1 MQAAQLR
8 QQQSIGWKGRWGGP
22 RLFLK
27 ECQRNKQIWHHW
39 KNHSTSWS
47 SVYWLSRP
55 STVSLDKKY
64 SYINNYCTFFL
75 ITIFPLSD
83 PVSLNNL
90 ICIIIAGV
98 CHCDITWINIL
109 SAISLKY
116 ARIWKGQKLYNEPYP
131 LIITNQRFVQDLK
144 VCFTNPQPGRA
155 MTSRSHLPSLSGNK
169 LDYHPLPAGSPLLS
183 LYDKCFPFFMTR
195 RTESGSDMTGPRS
208 GTRPPGGSWS
218 TTTCKS
224 WRKARLMEI
233 QRDATIPQS
242 YPTLAERKIVTST
255 LDSSTPLLA
264 LNMRPVVS
272 MLIISFNKS
281 TTPLFQK
288 KKKKSWW
295 IHFAQCS
302 KFKLYHNMLK
312 FMRYQEHRK

>member
-64 SYINNYCTFFL
+64 SYINNHCTFFL
-75 ITIFPLSD
+75 ITMFPLSD

-98 CHCDITWINIL
+98 CHCDITWIIC

-131 LIITNQRFVQDLK
+131 LIITNPRFVQDLK
-144 VCFTNPQPGRA
+144 CV
-155 MTSRSHLPSLSGNK
+155 LPI
-169 LDYHPLPAGSPLLS
+169 LS
-183 LYDKCFPFFMTR
+183 LVEQWRAAAICHPCR
-195 RTESGSDMTGPRS
+195 
-208 GTRPPGGSWS
+208 GTSW
-218 TTTCKS
+218 TTILYQQ
-224 WRKARLMEI
+224 A
-233 QRDATIPQS
+233 PH
-242 YPTLAERKIVTST
+242 YY
-255 LDSSTPLLA
+255 
-264 LNMRPVVS
+264 
-272 MLIISFNKS
+272 
-281 TTPLFQK
+281 
-288 KKKKSWW
+288 
-295 IHFAQCS
+295 HFAINASHSFWPGEWKVEVTWQGPEVA
-302 KFKLYHNMLK
+302 HDH
-312 FMRYQEHRK
+312 QEVHGQLPPASREGRRG